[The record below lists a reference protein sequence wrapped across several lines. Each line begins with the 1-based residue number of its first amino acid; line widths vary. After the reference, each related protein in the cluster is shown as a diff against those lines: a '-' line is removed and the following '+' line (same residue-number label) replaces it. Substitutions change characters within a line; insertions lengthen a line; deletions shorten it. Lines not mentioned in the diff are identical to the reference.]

1 MKNILILALI
11 MSIYSYPPP
20 GYKLIWSDEFN
31 GNSIDRSKWGFEY
44 GGEGW
49 GNNELQ
55 HYTDRGD
62 NAYVYDGVLHIRAK
76 KEYYNGN
83 YYTSAR
89 MVTKG
94 KFDFKYGYVEASIA
108 LPRGNGIWPA
118 FWMLGNNIDS
128 VGWPSCGEIDIL
140 EAVNKENKIYSTCHW
155 NANGG
160 HAQYGKNSEYFDITQ
175 FHVYQL
181 WWDSEHI
188 KAGVDGKV
196 FYDILIKDGTGGT
209 SSLHNRFYLLLNVA
223 VGGSWPGYN
232 IDDNQF
238 PNEMKVDY
246 IRVYQP

>member
-1 MKNILILALI
+1 
-11 MSIYSYPPP
+11 
-20 GYKLIWSDEFN
+20 
-31 GNSIDRSKWGFEY
+31 
-44 GGEGW
+44 
-49 GNNELQ
+49 
-55 HYTDRGD
+55 
-62 NAYVYDGVLHIRAK
+62 
-76 KEYYNGN
+76 
-83 YYTSAR
+83 
-89 MVTKG
+89 
-94 KFDFKYGYVEASIA
+94 
-108 LPRGNGIWPA
+108 
-118 FWMLGNNIDS
+118 MLGNNIDS

-175 FHVYQL
+175 FHIYQL

-209 SSLHNRFYLLLNVA
+209 GSLHNRFYLLLNVA

>member
-1 MKNILILALI
+1 M
-11 MSIYSYPPP
+11 
-20 GYKLIWSDEFN
+20 
-31 GNSIDRSKWGFEY
+31 
-44 GGEGW
+44 
-49 GNNELQ
+49 Q

-94 KFDFKYGYVEASIA
+94 KFDFKYGYVEANIA

-175 FHVYQL
+175 FHIYQL

-232 IDDNQF
+232 IDDTQF